1 MSYDGRA
8 VANRIL
14 DLCEAESLP
23 VTNLSLQKLVY
34 FCHVWCLVKLRKPL
48 VRHQFEAWQ
57 HGPVLQYL
65 YREFKVFE
73 AECITARAKGLNP
86 ASGKLEVVSPELDP
100 LVDDVVQRVLSFYAR
115 MRPGTLVELSHVPGG
130 PWDQT
135 WNHLGKSNP
144 GMKIKDEEI
153 VFYYGSAISPF

>member
-14 DLCEAESLP
+14 DLCEEAGVP

-34 FCHVWCLVKLRKPL
+34 FCHVWCLVKLGKPL

-73 AECITARAKGLNP
+73 AGCIKARARGLNP
-86 ASGKLEVVSPELDP
+86 SSGNFEIVSPDIDP
-100 LVDDVVQRVLSFYAR
+100 LMDDVIRKALAFYSR
-115 MRPGTLVELSHVPGG
+115 LRPGTLVELSHVTGG
-130 PWDQT
+130 PWDQV

-144 GMKIKDEEI
+144 GMKIKDEQI
-153 VFYYGSAISPF
+153 ADYYGNLISPF